1 MRVGSWR
8 RIGIALVAGG
18 LAIGA
23 TACGDDDDGGSAAT
37 TASGAPPTTAAP
49 ATTAAAATTA
59 APATTAATATTAA
72 PASTAAPATTGAAVQ
87 PTTLV
92 VGHAYP
98 DLAAF
103 ADVNPAFAIGDPEE
117 QAQAV
122 VEQWQTEGLL
132 PQGVEIK
139 LVQRAFDSLDHDKQL
154 ATCTQFAEEDKVD
167 VLLVGRIGEVVANCA
182 ADQYQIPTIQT
193 DPSSTSQYATT
204 PALFTLRADESR
216 VARSF
221 IAWADEQGLLEGKTI
236 GVFYDNV
243 DKESYNALKQE
254 IETRGY
260 SVASEVSSEGAGIG
274 SEQDQLAVQRFQT
287 DGVDLAIT
295 MVGSSSAGNFQNF
308 AQEQGATW
316 DYIDWEY
323 ASHMSDTATLALN
336 AEQYDGTR
344 AVTSSNLGELS
355 SGLNPDAQACADNW
369 EAFSGKKYPKKP
381 PETGESSNVLMTC
394 DLMTVLL
401 DGINNAA
408 AAGGEINADS
418 LIAGIEGIKD
428 LHLAYWDTVSYGPDD
443 HAGAE
448 TQREVDFNSKC
459 QCFEIAGNGE
469 FSPYPIAAGQ

>member
-1 MRVGSWR
+1 MPVGSWR

-23 TACGDDDDGGSAAT
+23 TACGDADDDGGGAAT
-37 TASGAPPTTAAP
+37 TASGGTTAPPGTTAVPETTAAI
-49 ATTAAAATTA
+49 ATTA
-59 APATTAATATTAA
+59 APPTTGAPVTSAA
-72 PASTAAPATTGAAVQ
+72 PVTTGAAVQ

-92 VGHAYP
+92 IGHAYP

-122 VEQWQTEGLL
+122 IERLQTEGLL
-132 PQGVEIK
+132 PEGVEIQ

-154 ATCTQFAEEDKVD
+154 ATCTQFAEEDQVD

-243 DKESYNALKQE
+243 DKESYDALKAE
-254 IETRGY
+254 IESRGY
-260 SVASEVSSEGAGIG
+260 TVASEVSSEGAGIG

-336 AEQYDGTR
+336 AEQYEGTR
-344 AVTSSNLGELS
+344 AVTSSNLGELA
-355 SGLNPDAQACADNW
+355 SGLNPRAQECVDNW
-369 EAFSGKKYPKKP
+369 EAFSGKKYPTKP

-408 AAGGEINADS
+408 AAGGELNADA
-418 LIAGIEGIKD
+418 LIGGIEGIQD
-428 LHLAYWDTVSYGPDD
+428 LQLAYWDTVSYSSDD

-448 TQREVDFNSKC
+448 TQREVVFSSAC
-459 QCFEIAGNGE
+459 QCFEVAGNGE
-469 FSPYPIAAGQ
+469 FSPYPIAAGE